1 MYEELM
7 IRLILMTIGV
17 VLLVVTIFSLAR
29 RKMTETFCLVWGVLA
44 VMFVMA
50 GIFLQPTLWSVYIST
65 TGTIILL
72 IALICVIWCAFFM
85 TMQLSIL
92 SRKNQELAMQVSL
105 LNNENAKIL
114 EKLSSMEKDGKEV
127 L

>member
-1 MYEELM
+1 MYEELV
-7 IRLILMTIGV
+7 IRLVLMTIGV

-44 VMFVMA
+44 VMFVLA
-50 GIFLQPTLWSVYIST
+50 GLVLQPSLWSVYIST
-65 TGTIILL
+65 TGSVIIL
-72 IALICVIWCAFFM
+72 IALICVLWCAFFM

-105 LNNENAKIL
+105 LNHENAKML
-114 EKLSSMEKDGKEV
+114 ERIASMEKDGRE
-127 L
+127 